1 MFFVFVVGGRCGGG
15 GGKGKGK
22 GNVPKTYP
30 PTSWLGP
37 GLQKEPNRPLPRV
50 FARIVRNSSAH
61 MFRSA
66 FIEFRCA
73 RHHLDK
79 QIKTIGKKTCENAEN
94 HAWGWTVNL
103 LATLHWLLAW
113 LPAWLPTLGLVPLA
127 NGLAPGLAHDFGA
140 GSRLGSRLWGWLP
153 TFRLAPGLP
162 GCFLILWCCSS
173 IFPRPRY
180 YSKLFV
186 DYFIFLGPH
195 IGLGGKSES
204 LVANHGS
211 AHVFVQKFTYGAAHS
226 KSSMFTCLQGMC

>member
-1 MFFVFVVGGRCGGG
+1 ML
-15 GGKGKGK
+15 
-22 GNVPKTYP
+22 KTMPGVEPSTFWQLCTGYWP
-30 PTSWLGP
+30 GSRLGSRLWGWFHWLMGWLPAWLTTLGLAP
-37 GLQKEPNRPLPRV
+37 GLAPDFGAGSRLGSR
-50 FARIVRNSSAH
+50 
-61 MFRSA
+61 
-66 FIEFRCA
+66 
-73 RHHLDK
+73 L
-79 QIKTIGKKTCENAEN
+79 
-94 HAWGWTVNL
+94 WG
-103 LATLHWLLAW
+103 W
-113 LPAWLPTLGLVPLA
+113 LPAWLPTLR
-127 NGLAPGLAHDFGA
+127 LAPDLAPDFGA

-211 AHVFVQKFTYGAAHS
+211 AHVFVQEFTYGAAHS